1 MNMNRKIDL
10 KIDILEK
17 NKISYQVR
25 ISKGKRFRL
34 YFNQLGILIISYP
47 IGTKHSSLIEF
58 IENNIEWV
66 IKKSLELSSKFITYS
81 NDSQQYFLGNS
92 YQLKINISK
101 TNRIDLVNNLMLVSV
116 NKIEQVRMK
125 IIEWRYEQAE
135 IIFQEILYQ
144 CFLKMGIELQ
154 KYPKLIIKSSKSK
167 WGCCYFNENKIML
180 NLALTQVSPMLIE
193 YVICH
198 ELMHF
203 IVPNHSKEFH
213 LKLSLYIPNEKSCMQ
228 ELKKYSSIL

>member
-47 IGTKHSSLIEF
+47 IGTKH
-58 IENNIEWV
+58 N
-66 IKKSLELSSKFITYS
+66 
-81 NDSQQYFLGNS
+81 SQQYFLGNS

-180 NLALTQVSPMLIE
+180 NIALTQVSPMLIE